1 MTITLTIEP
10 QTLLDDASLD
20 RISLRELIV
29 IARAQARRELTAIH
43 PHETPSQ
50 AAFDEEDAITWEDA
64 EWQ

>member
-10 QTLLDDASLD
+10 KHLLDDEALD

-29 IARAQARRELTAIH
+29 IARSHAASDLAKVNAKDTT
-43 PHETPSQ
+43 TP
-50 AAFDEEDAITWEDA
+50 APDEEEAITWEDA

>member
-29 IARAQARRELTAIH
+29 IARAQARRELTEIH
-43 PHETPSQ
+43 HETSSL